1 MVKQVAVP
9 KPYNKIF
16 LMEFAMKR
24 YLGITLLLLLAIFGA
39 GCSSSS
45 NSSSNNSQTPQSAS
59 VFVTGEDAPLASVVG
74 FNVTINSITLS
85 GKNGSPQVLSSATTV
100 DFARL
105 LGLRS
110 PLAFNSVPA
119 DTYSSA
125 TFSLSSPVISYVD
138 MSTNPP
144 SLSTI
149 NGTFGSSGG
158 PTQTTVKV
166 NFPSPMVVNANGLAG
181 IRMEFDIRQS
191 VAVDG
196 NGNVTGVVNPTIY
209 IGAVEASG
217 PNGEITD
224 LMGGL
229 ASVNASGNSFVI
241 QGPYGH
247 QLTIDVN
254 SNTQFNSGWN
264 INNLATPAIVGVQG
278 YFQADGSLVASNVE
292 VITTSQSFISGRVLA
307 INPTTGPVQQITM
320 WVGETGADM
329 VSDVDTIQTIDVSAV
344 SSNQWD
350 ICFFNNLFTNALFS
364 PSHVLV
370 GQRIFIGG
378 SYSNPVFTPQM
389 VSLRLQGVYGTM
401 TGTAN
406 IVSGNIGNFEL
417 QNNALIGYSLGG
429 APLTVWT
436 GNATLFIDTT
446 GLGALTNGES
456 LVAGGLLFYDQLTA
470 GPIMAAG
477 VVADPPVTQ

>member
-1 MVKQVAVP
+1 MQK
-9 KPYNKIF
+9 F
-16 LMEFAMKR
+16 
-24 YLGITLLLLLAIFGA
+24 LGIALALTLAMLGV

-45 NSSSNNSQTPQSAS
+45 NSPSPTSQAQTAS
-59 VFVTGEDAPLASVVG
+59 VFVTGEDAPLTSVVG
-74 FNVTINSITLS
+74 FNVTINSITLT
-85 GKNGSPQVLSSATTV
+85 GGSAPQVLSTATTV

-119 DTYSSA
+119 GTYTGA

-138 MSTNPP
+138 MSTSPP
-144 SLSTI
+144 SLSTM
-149 NGTFGSSGG
+149 NGTFNSAGG
-158 PTQTTVKV
+158 PTTTTVTV
-166 NFPSPMVVNANGLAG
+166 SFPSSMVVNSNGLAG
-181 IRMEFDIRQS
+181 LRMDFDIRQS

-196 NGNVTGVVNPTIY
+196 SGNITGVVNPTIY
-209 IGAVEASG
+209 ASAVQASDS
-217 PNGEITD
+217 NAQITD
-224 LMGGL
+224 LTGGL

-247 QLTIDVN
+247 QLTIDIN
-254 SNTQFNSGWN
+254 SSTQFNSGWT
-264 INNLATPAIVGVQG
+264 INNLATPAFVGVQG
-278 YFQADGSLVASNVE
+278 SFQADGSLLATYVE
-292 VITTSQSFISGRVLA
+292 VITTSQAFISGRVLA
-307 INPTTGPVQQITM
+307 INPTSGPVQQITM
-320 WVGETGADM
+320 WVGETSADL
-329 VSDVDTIQTIDVSAV
+329 VNDVDTIQTIDVSAIDTTDY
-344 SSNQWD
+344 D
-350 ICFFNNLFTNALFS
+350 ICFFNNLFTNALFN

-378 SYSNPVFTPQM
+378 SYSNSVFTPQM

-401 TGTAN
+401 TGTAS

-429 APLTVWT
+429 GPLTVWT

-446 GLGALTNGES
+446 GLSALTNGEL

-477 VVADPPVTQ
+477 LVSDPPATQ